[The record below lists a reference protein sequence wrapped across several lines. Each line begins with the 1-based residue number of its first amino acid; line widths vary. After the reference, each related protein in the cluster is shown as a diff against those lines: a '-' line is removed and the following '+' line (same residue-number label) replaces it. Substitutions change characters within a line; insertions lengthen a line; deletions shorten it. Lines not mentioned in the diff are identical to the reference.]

1 MSFLVTTSRL
11 LTLVSVRSVHSVRH
25 FSGGRLLQTPRI
37 TYAVGLAFAI
47 AGASCSAQQP
57 VSPTSASQIS
67 SLPNALTWRQVQDH
81 FRASNPTLRAGAIG
95 IDESR
100 AEETTAHLRPNP
112 TFYAGLDQAT
122 LFHADPFQP
131 LSQAYPNITFNYL
144 HERDHKRELRTDSAK
159 QGTKIAIS
167 TQSDLIRT
175 LGYALRSQFVQTLQ
189 AKAILELTKENLAFY
204 DHVLSISRDRFK
216 AGDIA
221 QVDLDRLELGRLQY
235 EQDNE
240 TADVN
245 VRTAKIQ
252 LLQLLN
258 DRTPVD
264 QFDVVGPF
272 EFSDTLRP
280 LEEYH
285 QAAIAGRPDLQA
297 AMQTVEKAKIDHN
310 LAIANGSTDPTFG
323 FDAAH
328 QTNPLNSYLGVSVSV
343 PLRIFDRNQGEKRRT
358 LLDIDLQQQ
367 QAEAARAQVFA
378 DVDSAYATVDSQLK
392 LLRPYRGKYLEQ
404 ARNVRETI
412 SFSYQ
417 HGGASLLDFLQ
428 AQSDYR
434 AVQLGYLNMV
444 GAYLTAAAQMNEA
457 VGQDVL
463 Q

>member
-1 MSFLVTTSRL
+1 MVSAMPL
-11 LTLVSVRSVHSVRH
+11 L
-25 FSGGRLLQTPRI
+25 
-37 TYAVGLAFAI
+37 
-47 AGASCSAQQP
+47 AQQP
-57 VSPTSASQIS
+57 ASGPAQTAQVS
-67 SLPNALTWRQVQDH
+67 SLPNALTWQEVQDR
-81 FRASNPTLRAGAIG
+81 FKTTNPTLRAGAIG

-100 AEETTAHLRPNP
+100 AQEITAHLRPNP
-112 TFYAGLDQAT
+112 TFNAQLDQ
-122 LFHADPFQP
+122 LNVFHTNPSQP
-131 LSQAYPNITFNYL
+131 LANAYPNITFNYL

-159 QGTKIAIS
+159 QATTIAIS
-167 TQSDLIRT
+167 NQSDLLRT
-175 LGYALRSQFVQTLQ
+175 LNYTLRSQFVQTLQ
-189 AKAILELTKENLAFY
+189 AKAVLALTKENLAYY
-204 DHVLSISRDRFK
+204 DHVLEVSRDRYT

-221 QVDLDRLELGRLQY
+221 QVDLDRLELGRVPY

-264 QFDVVGPF
+264 QFDVIGPYQ
-272 EFSDTLRP
+272 FSDALQP
-280 LEEYH
+280 LDQYH
-285 QAAIAGRPDLQA
+285 QAAITGRPDLQA
-297 AMQTVEKAKIDHN
+297 AIQTVEKAKIDHK

-328 QTNPLNSYLGVSVSV
+328 QASPLYSYIGVSVNV
-343 PLRIFDRNQGEKRRT
+343 PLRIFDRNQGEKQRT

-367 QAEAARAQVFA
+367 QAEATRAQVFA
-378 DVDSAYATVDSQLK
+378 DVDSAFATVDSQLK
-392 LLRPYRGKYLEQ
+392 LLRPYKEKYLDQ
-404 ARNVRETI
+404 ALRVRDTI

-417 HGGASLLDFLQ
+417 HGGAALLDFLQ

-434 AVQLGYLNMV
+434 GVQLGYINLV

-457 VGQDVL
+457 VGQEVL

>member
-1 MSFLVTTSRL
+1 MTPESHDRHHMPRGKSLLRSHHTLSTAAAAFL
-11 LTLVSVRSVHSVRH
+11 
-25 FSGGRLLQTPRI
+25 
-37 TYAVGLAFAI
+37 GLATMMPFPAI
-47 AGASCSAQQP
+47 IAQQAPAGAPQAA
-57 VSPTSASQIS
+57 TQIS
-67 SLPNALTWRQVQDH
+67 TATVALTWQQVQDR

-100 AEETTAHLRPNP
+100 AQEITAHLRPNP
-112 TFYAGLDQAT
+112 SLYVGVDQLT
-122 LFHADPFQP
+122 LFHSNPYQP
-131 LSQAYPNITFNYL
+131 ISQAYPNITFTYL
-144 HERDHKRELRTDSAK
+144 HERDHKRELRTDSAR
-159 QGTKIAIS
+159 QATKIAIS
-167 TQSDLIRT
+167 SQTDLIRT
-175 LGYALRSQFVQTLQ
+175 LGYNLRSQFVQTLQ
-189 AKAILELTKENLAFY
+189 AKAVLDLTRENLAFY
-204 DHVLSISRDRFK
+204 DHVLDLSRDRFH

-221 QVDLDRLELGRLQY
+221 QVDLDRLELGRVQY

-245 VRTAKIQ
+245 LRTAKIQ

-264 QFDVVGPF
+264 QFDVIGPF
-272 EFSDTLRP
+272 EFSDNLQP
-280 LEEYH
+280 LDQYH
-285 QAAIAGRPDLQA
+285 QFALSGRPDLQA
-297 AMQTVEKAKIDHN
+297 AIQTVEKAKIDHN

-323 FDAAH
+323 VDAAH
-328 QTNPLNSYLGVSVSV
+328 QSEPLNSYIGVSVSV
-343 PLRIFDRNQGEKRRT
+343 PLRIFDRNQGEKQRT

-392 LLRPYRGKYLEQ
+392 LLRPYKDKYLDQ
-404 ARNVRETI
+404 AKRVRDTI

-434 AVQLGYLNMV
+434 SVQLGYLNLV
-444 GAYLTAAAQMNEA
+444 GSYLTAAAQMNEA
-457 VGQDVL
+457 VGQEVL

>member
-1 MSFLVTTSRL
+1 MRGLRT
-11 LTLVSVRSVHSVRH
+11 
-25 FSGGRLLQTPRI
+25 
-37 TYAVGLAFAI
+37 GLASSLIAVSAVAAI
-47 AGASCSAQQP
+47 GQQP
-57 VSPTSASQIS
+57 AAPTPAAAAAQIPAA
-67 SLPNALTWRQVQDH
+67 PNALTWLEVQDR
-81 FRASNPTLRAGAIG
+81 FKATNPTLKAGVIG
-95 IDESR
+95 IGESR
-100 AEETTAHLRPNP
+100 AQEITAHLRPNP
-112 TFYAGLDQAT
+112 SLYAGLDQAT
-122 LFHADPFQP
+122 LFHTNPFQP
-131 LSQAYPNITFNYL
+131 LAQAYPNITFTYL

-159 QGTKIAIS
+159 QGTAIAIS
-167 TQSDLIRT
+167 NQSDLLRT
-175 LGYALRSQFVQTLQ
+175 LNYTLRSAFVQTLQ
-189 AKAILELTKENLAFY
+189 AKAVLALTADNLRFY
-204 DHVLSISRDRFK
+204 DHVLDISRDRYK

-221 QVDLDRLELGRLQY
+221 QVDLDRLELGRVQY
-235 EQDNE
+235 ESDYE

-264 QFDVVGPF
+264 QFDVTGPY
-272 EFSDTLRP
+272 EFSESMMP
-280 LEEYH
+280 LDQYH
-285 QAAIAGRPDLQA
+285 QMAIADRPDLQA
-297 AMQTVEKAKIDHN
+297 AIQTVEKAKIDHK

-328 QTNPLNSYLGVSVSV
+328 QADPLNTYIGVSVSV
-343 PLRIFDRNQGEKRRT
+343 PLRIFDRNQGEKQRT

-378 DVDSAYATVDSQLK
+378 DVDAAYATVESQLK
-392 LLRPYRGKYLEQ
+392 LLKPYKEKYLGQ
-404 ARNVRETI
+404 ALRVRETI

-434 AVQLGYLNMV
+434 GVQLGYINLV

-457 VGQDVL
+457 VGQEVL

>member
-1 MSFLVTTSRL
+1 LRL
-11 LTLVSVRSVHSVRH
+11 GEEGLL
-25 FSGGRLLQTPRI
+25 RLHIRIGVASAILLLSTADAFTQQTPPPP
-37 TYAVGLAFAI
+37 AP
-47 AGASCSAQQP
+47 AQVQP
-57 VSPTSASQIS
+57 PSSQ
-67 SLPNALTWRQVQDH
+67 NALSWQQVQDR
-81 FRASNPTLRAGAIG
+81 FRAANPTLRAGAIS

-100 AEETTAHLRPNP
+100 AQEITAHLRPNP
-112 TFYAGLDQAT
+112 TFGAQVDQLT
-122 LFHADPFQP
+122 LFHNNPYQP

-144 HERDHKRELRTDSAK
+144 HERDHKRELRTDSAR

-167 TQSDLIRT
+167 NQTDLERT
-175 LGYALRSQFVQTLQ
+175 LIYSLRQAFVQTLQ
-189 AKAILELTKENLAFY
+189 AKAVLMLTSENLQYY
-204 DHVLSISRDRFK
+204 DHVLDVSRDRFK

-221 QVDLDRLELGRLQY
+221 QVDLDRLELGRVQY

-264 QFDVVGPF
+264 QFDVTGPF
-272 EFSDTLRP
+272 EFADALQP
-280 LEEYH
+280 LDQYH
-285 QAAIAGRPDLQA
+285 QQAIAGRPDLLA
-297 AMQTVEKAKIDHN
+297 ALQTVEKAKIDHR

-323 FDAAH
+323 VDAAH
-328 QTNPLNSYLGVSVSV
+328 QPNPLNSYIGFSVNV
-343 PLRIFDRNQGEKRRT
+343 PLRIFDRNQGEKQRT

-367 QAEAARAQVFA
+367 QAEAARAQVFS
-378 DVDSAYATVDSQLK
+378 DVDSAFATVDSQLK
-392 LLRPYRGKYLEQ
+392 LLRPYKQKYLQQ
-404 ARNVRETI
+404 ALRVRDTI

-434 AVQLGYLNMV
+434 SIQLGYVNLV

-457 VGQDVL
+457 VGQEVL
-463 Q
+463 P

>member
-1 MSFLVTTSRL
+1 MTFRHSSWYLRL
-11 LTLVSVRSVHSVRH
+11 GEEGLL
-25 FSGGRLLQTPRI
+25 RLHIRIGVASAILLLSTADAFTQQTPPPP
-37 TYAVGLAFAI
+37 AP
-47 AGASCSAQQP
+47 AQVQP
-57 VSPTSASQIS
+57 PSSQ
-67 SLPNALTWRQVQDH
+67 NALSWQQVQDR
-81 FRASNPTLRAGAIG
+81 FRAANPTLRAGAIS

-100 AEETTAHLRPNP
+100 AQEITAHLRPNP
-112 TFYAGLDQAT
+112 TFGAQVDQLT
-122 LFHADPFQP
+122 LFHNNPYQP

-144 HERDHKRELRTDSAK
+144 HERDHKRELRTDSAR

-167 TQSDLIRT
+167 NQTDLERT
-175 LGYALRSQFVQTLQ
+175 LIYSLRQAFVQTLQ
-189 AKAILELTKENLAFY
+189 AKAVLMLTSENLQYY
-204 DHVLSISRDRFK
+204 DHVLDVSRDRFK

-221 QVDLDRLELGRLQY
+221 QVDLDRLELGRVQY

-264 QFDVVGPF
+264 QFDVTGPF
-272 EFSDTLRP
+272 EFADALQP
-280 LEEYH
+280 LDQYH
-285 QAAIAGRPDLQA
+285 QQAIAGRPDLLA
-297 AMQTVEKAKIDHN
+297 ALQTVEKAKIDHR

-323 FDAAH
+323 VDAAH
-328 QTNPLNSYLGVSVSV
+328 QPNPLNSYIGFSVNV
-343 PLRIFDRNQGEKRRT
+343 PLRIFDRNQGEKQRT

-367 QAEAARAQVFA
+367 QAEAARAQVFS
-378 DVDSAYATVDSQLK
+378 DVDSAFATVDSQLK
-392 LLRPYRGKYLEQ
+392 LLRPYKQKYLQQ
-404 ARNVRETI
+404 ALRVRDTI

-434 AVQLGYLNMV
+434 SIQLGYVNLV

-457 VGQDVL
+457 VGQEVL
-463 Q
+463 P